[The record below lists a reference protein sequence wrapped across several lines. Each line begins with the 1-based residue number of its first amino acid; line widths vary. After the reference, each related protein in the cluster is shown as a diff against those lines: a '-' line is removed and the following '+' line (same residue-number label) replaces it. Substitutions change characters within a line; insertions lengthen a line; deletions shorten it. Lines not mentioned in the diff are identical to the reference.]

1 MCVYMFKC
9 ICVFIY
15 ACIQIC
21 MYTHMCTSIYKHILY
36 AHKNISII
44 CTQKHINML
53 IKNTPVKLG
62 TNNRQTN
69 R

>member
-1 MCVYMFKC
+1 MCVYIFQY
-9 ICVFIY
+9 ICVYIY
-15 ACIQIC
+15 ECIQIWI
-21 MYTHMCTSIYKHILY
+21 YTHMGTSIYKHILY

-53 IKNTPVKLG
+53 IKNAPVKLG
-62 TNNRQTN
+62 TSKRQTD